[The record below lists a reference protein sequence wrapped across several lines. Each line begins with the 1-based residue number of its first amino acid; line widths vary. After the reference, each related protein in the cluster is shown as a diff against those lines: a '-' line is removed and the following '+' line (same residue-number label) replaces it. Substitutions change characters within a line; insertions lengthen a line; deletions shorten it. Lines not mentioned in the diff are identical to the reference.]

1 MRSNV
6 SLLAPRV
13 LIQHKSMPT
22 SVDDLRASIE
32 AHNATFEV
40 LLSLIP
46 PKYYL
51 VKDEDADGAAP
62 RKYQK
67 HSKNQ
72 KTPKQAVKEAS
83 KKSRREKL
91 DPANQKSLV
100 DLQNEAA
107 FEQEQENA
115 AKKNKGKRKAPSPSP
130 SADLDNDDDAMQ
142 VDGFEGSEGG
152 DAPSL
157 APAVCEEGMVPMPQA
172 ESVTVLREKLHARMA
187 ELRRGGAQSSE
198 PGNKDELLEERR
210 KQRAALREKRRKETR
225 ERRRAEADTKKEK
238 GQGKDKG
245 LKGKSAS
252 TKIGQNQLIVPE
264 SPASGPSS
272 NHDGPLT
279 NVAFSALAGST
290 SKRAAQ
296 LKTASNLSQALT
308 QLTARK
314 EKLAAL
320 PEEKRKVAEERE
332 RWVKAEARVD
342 GVKVKDNEGQLKK
355 AIKRKEKEKVRSKK
369 NWEERKEQL
378 SASMAAKHKKRTDN
392 IAMRNERR
400 NEKKKGTKVKTKS
413 RPGFEGKVL
422 SKGNGKAK
430 RSGRKK

>member
-1 MRSNV
+1 
-6 SLLAPRV
+6 
-13 LIQHKSMPT
+13 MPT
-22 SVDDLRASIE
+22 SVDVLRVSIE
-32 AHNATFEV
+32 AHNDTFEA
-40 LLSLIP
+40 LLRLIP

-51 VKDEDADGAAP
+51 VKDEDEDGAAP
-62 RKYQK
+62 SKYQK

-83 KKSRREKL
+83 KKARREKL
-91 DPANQKSLV
+91 DPANQKSIV
-100 DLQNEAA
+100 DPQNEAA
-107 FEQEQENA
+107 LDQEQQKA
-115 AKKNKGKRKAPSPSP
+115 AKKSKGKRKAPSPSR
-130 SADLDNDDDAMQ
+130 SVDLDSDDDAMQ

-157 APAVCEEGMVPMPQA
+157 APEIAEEEMVPMPQA
-172 ESVTVLREKLHARMA
+172 ESVAVLREKLHARMA
-187 ELRRGGAQSSE
+187 ALRRGGAQSSE

-210 KQRAALREKRRKETR
+210 LQRAALREKRRKETR

-245 LKGKSAS
+245 SKGKSAS
-252 TKIGQNQLIVPE
+252 TKNQLIVPE
-264 SPASGPSS
+264 LPASGPSN

-279 NVAFSALAGST
+279 NVAFSTLAGST

-314 EKLAAL
+314 EKLASL

-332 RWVKAEARVD
+332 RWVKAEARVE

-378 SASMAAKHKKRTDN
+378 SASMAAKQKKRTDN

-422 SKGNGKAK
+422 SKGNGKTK
-430 RSGRKK
+430 HSGRKK